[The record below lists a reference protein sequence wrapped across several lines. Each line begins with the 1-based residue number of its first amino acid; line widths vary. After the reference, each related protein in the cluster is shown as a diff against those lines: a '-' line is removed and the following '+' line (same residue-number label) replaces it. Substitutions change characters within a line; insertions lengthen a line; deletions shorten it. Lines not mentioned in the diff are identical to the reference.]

1 MDMRK
6 RIDLELRGKDPET
19 IKELNLDSCRGQ
31 QLDGLTDE
39 FKNLEILSMINVGLT
54 TVKGWPKLAK
64 LRKLELSDNRIF
76 GGLDNLISCPNLT
89 HLNLSGNKIKE
100 LEDLAPLAKLAH
112 LRNVDLFNCEVT
124 KVESYR
130 EKAFKLLPS
139 LKFLDGFD
147 QNEQEDDEEDE
158 YGCDDSEGE
167 EVDDDEEGDDDS
179 EGDEDVSEGDDDDSG
194 DEDEEEDEEEDTTA
208 TKKTTNGHDE
218 EEEGEEEE
226 ATATKKTTN
235 GHAEGEESDESDSED
250 GSFDEEDGENEVGLS
265 YLQKDNLED
274 EEDDD
279 EDFNAEK
286 ALANQ
291 TGNTT
296 QGDVED
302 EDDCDEEEVN
312 DLYEG
317 DEEAKLAAL
326 NDDSNSR
333 TTRKRKLD
341 DEDSKNAEDS
351 NSKQ

>member
-1 MDMRK
+1 MTKATAMKAMDMRK

-54 TVKGWPKLAK
+54 TIKGWPKLNN
-64 LRKLELSDNRIF
+64 LRKLELSDNRIY
-76 GGLDNLISCPNLT
+76 GGLENLLSCPSLT

-100 LEDLAPLAKLAH
+100 LEDLAPLAKLAN

-124 KVESYR
+124 KLENYR
-130 EKAFKLLPS
+130 DKVFKLLPD

-147 QNEQEDDEEDE
+147 QNEQEDEEDE
-158 YGCDDSEGE
+158 YGCDDSEGD
-167 EVDDDEEGDDDS
+167 EVD
-179 EGDEDVSEGDDDDSG
+179 G
-194 DEDEEEDEEEDTTA
+194 DEDEEDDDDEEEDDDEEDDEDEEDEDEEGIV
-208 TKKTTNGHDE
+208 TKKVKNGDD
-218 EEEGEEEE
+218 
-226 ATATKKTTN
+226 
-235 GHAEGEESDESDSED
+235 AESEEESDED
-250 GSFDEEDGENEVGLS
+250 GSFDEEDGEDENEVGLS

-274 EEDDD
+274 DEDD
-279 EDFNAEK
+279 EDFDAEK
-286 ALANQ
+286 AAVNQ

-296 QGDVED
+296 QGSQLEED
-302 EDDCDEEEVN
+302 EEPDEDEVN

-317 DEEAKLAAL
+317 DEAAKLVAL

-341 DEDSKNAEDS
+341 GEEDS

>member
-54 TVKGWPKLAK
+54 TIKGWPKLAN

-76 GGLDNLISCPNLT
+76 GGLDNLLSCPNLT
-89 HLNLSGNKIKE
+89 HLNLSGNKIKD

-124 KVESYR
+124 KMESYR
-130 EKAFKLLPS
+130 EKAFKLLPT

-179 EGDEDVSEGDDDDSG
+179 EGDEEDSEGDEDDSEG
-194 DEDEEEDEEEDTTA
+194 D
-208 TKKTTNGHDE
+208 DE
-218 EEEGEEEE
+218 EEEGEGEE

-235 GHAEGEESDESDSED
+235 GHNEVEESNESESED
-250 GSFDEEDGENEVGLS
+250 GSFDEEDEEENEVGLS

-274 EEDDD
+274 EEDD

-296 QGDVED
+296 QGTVDD
-302 EDDCDEEEVN
+302 EEDCDEEEVN

-317 DEEAKLAAL
+317 DEDAKLAAL

-341 DEDSKNAEDS
+341 DEENSKNADDS

>member
-6 RIDLELRGKDPET
+6 RIDLELRGNDPET

-54 TVKGWPKLAK
+54 TIKGWPKLGK

-76 GGLDNLISCPNLT
+76 GGLENLLSCPNLT

-100 LEDLAPLAKLAH
+100 LDELAPLAKLAH

-124 KVESYR
+124 KLESYR
-130 EKAFKLLPS
+130 DKAFKLLPN

-147 QNEQEDDEEDE
+147 QNEQEDEEDE

-167 EVDDDEEGDDDS
+167 DGEGEEDEEGEDDDEEDEDDEDDD
-179 EGDEDVSEGDDDDSG
+179 EEDDDQ
-194 DEDEEEDEEEDTTA
+194 DEEEEEGI
-208 TKKTTNGHDE
+208 TKKTTNGV
-218 EEEGEEEE
+218 
-226 ATATKKTTN
+226 
-235 GHAEGEESDESDSED
+235 EESEEDDSEED
-250 GSFDEEDGENEVGLS
+250 GSFDEEGEEDEVGLS

-274 EEDDD
+274 EEDD
-279 EDFNAEK
+279 EDFDAEK
-286 ALANQ
+286 AAVNQ

-296 QGDVED
+296 QGTVDDD
-302 EDDCDEEEVN
+302 EDPDEEEVN

-317 DEEAKLAAL
+317 DEAAKLAAL

-341 DEDSKNAEDS
+341 EGGDDS